1 MNCPN
6 LRSNTILYLVTILI
20 LPLLF
25 LPAPAAADAGKS
37 GGVYRIPLGHRP
49 DSLDPAYYT
58 DIYSFNVAHSLYDG
72 LVEFDE
78 KLSVI
83 PSIARR
89 WKISRDH
96 RTYTFLLRKGVKF
109 HNGRTV
115 KASDFVY
122 SFTRILS
129 PETKSPAAWFFT
141 GIKGAKAFQE
151 GKAATVEG
159 LTAVDPTT
167 LRIELEKP
175 FAPFLSIMAMVNAKV
190 IPREAVGE
198 DFARNPVGTG
208 PFRFVSWKPGK
219 SIELAAN
226 KDYFNGRPHLDAL
239 SFKVYPQVGF
249 EEIFRDFEAGL
260 LEQAIIPSASYEKV
274 LAENQNKRFTI
285 VSKPGLNLVYVG
297 IISAF
302 KPLNDRRVR
311 QALNYAVDTDTIV
324 KEITRRGSI
333 PAKGILPPGIPGF
346 NPRFER
352 YPYDPEKAKAL
363 LAEAG
368 YPGGKGIPPLEIL
381 RATKRESV
389 KKEMAAYTRYL
400 AEIGI
405 QLVPKVADS
414 WQAFIKRVNA
424 KEVPLYYAA
433 WYADY
438 PDADNFLYVL
448 CNSKSKTN
456 RMGFSDPVV
465 DGILED
471 GREKSNYME
480 RVKLYQQAEERIKEQ
495 SPIISQ
501 HTNSV
506 NYIFQPEVKNLKLN
520 HLGAIYL
527 PFRHVWLDRGKAA
540 GN

>member
-1 MNCPN
+1 MNHRN
-6 LRSNTILYLVTILI
+6 FRLSTAFYLAAILI
-20 LPLLF
+20 LPLFF
-25 LPAPAAADAGKS
+25 LPAAATGAAGKS

-49 DSLDPAYYT
+49 ATLDPAFYT
-58 DIYSFNVAHSLYDG
+58 DIYSFNVAHNLYDG

-96 RTYTFLLRKGVKF
+96 RTYTFLLREGVKF

-115 KASDFVY
+115 TAEDFVY

-129 PETKSPAAWFFT
+129 PETQSPVAWFFT
-141 GIKGAKAFQE
+141 SIKGAKAFQA
-151 GKAATVEG
+151 GTAPAVEG
-159 LTAVDPTT
+159 LTALDPTT

-190 IPREAVGE
+190 IPKEAVGE
-198 DFARNPVGTG
+198 DFSQNPVGTG
-208 PFRFVSWKPGK
+208 PFRFVSWRPGE

-226 KDYFNGRPHLDAL
+226 EDYFNGAPHLDAL
-239 SFKVYPQVGF
+239 RFKIYPKVGI

-260 LEQAIIPSASYEKV
+260 LEQAVIPSGSYEKV
-274 LAENQNKRFTI
+274 LAENTNKRFTI

-297 IISAF
+297 MVSAF
-302 KPLNDRRVR
+302 EPLNDRRVR
-311 QALNYAVDTDTIV
+311 QALIHAVDTATIV
-324 KEITRRGSI
+324 KDITRRGSI

-346 NPRFER
+346 NPRFKR
-352 YPYDPEKAKAL
+352 YPYDPAKARAL

-368 YPGGKGIPPLEIL
+368 YPGGKGIPPLEL
-381 RATKRESV
+381 LTASKRESV
-389 KKEMAAYTRYL
+389 KKEMAAYGNYL
-400 AEIGI
+400 AQIGI
-405 QLVPKVADS
+405 KLVPKVADN
-414 WQAFIKRVNA
+414 WKAFINRVNG
-424 KEVPLYYAA
+424 KEVPLFYAA

-456 RMGFSDPVV
+456 RMGFSNPEV
-465 DGILED
+465 DRLLEE
-471 GREKSNYME
+471 GREKSSYME
-480 RVKLYQQAEERIKEQ
+480 RVKLYQQAEELLKEEA
-495 SPIISQ
+495 PIISQ

-527 PFRHVWLDRGKAA
+527 PFRHVRLDRGKAA